1 MKRFL
6 LATCLI
12 LASFSA
18 QADWDVNKAFGLL
31 TYNVIAG
38 ASDNHVV
45 IKAGRGTVYQV
56 SARNTTAATLAYVRL
71 YNATTG
77 FDGCASATGMIGYW
91 VIPASS
97 LGGGF
102 EHSIPLGDAYPL
114 GIAICITG
122 GAGFT
127 DTTAAPAS
135 GVSVKVSYGG

>member
-1 MKRFL
+1 MRKFL
-6 LATCLI
+6 LTAAL
-12 LASFSA
+12 LLSPWSA
-18 QADWDVNKAFGLL
+18 NADWSVNAQYGLL

-38 ASDNHVV
+38 ATDNHVV

-56 SARNTTAATLAYVRL
+56 SARNTTATLAYVRL

-77 FDGCASATGMIGYW
+77 FNGCGSATGMIGYW
-91 VIPASS
+91 PIPASTA
-97 LGGGF
+97 GAGF
-102 EHSIPLGDAYPL
+102 EHSIPLGDAFPL
-114 GIAICITG
+114 GISICITG

>member
-1 MKRFL
+1 MRLLFAVFL
-6 LATCLI
+6 LLI
-12 LASFSA
+12 FAVTA
-18 QADWDVNKAFGLL
+18 RADWSVNGQYGLL

-77 FDGCASATGMIGYW
+77 FNGCNSATGLIGYW
-91 VIPASS
+91 VIPYGAS
-97 LGGGF
+97 GGGF

-114 GIAICITG
+114 GISICITG

>member
-6 LATCLI
+6 LTGLLS
-12 LASFSA
+12 LAPLSA
-18 QADWDVNKAFGLL
+18 WADWNVNAQFGLL

-56 SARNTTAATLAYVRL
+56 SARNTTATPAYVRL

-77 FDGCASATGMIGYW
+77 FNGCNSATGMIGYW
-91 VIPASS
+91 VIPASTA
-97 LGGGF
+97 GAGF

-114 GIAICITG
+114 GISICITG
-122 GAGFT
+122 AAGFT
-127 DTTAAPAS
+127 DTTAAPAA

>member
-1 MKRFL
+1 MKRWLFLFL
-6 LATCLI
+6 LL
-12 LASFSA
+12 SWPA
-18 QADWDVNKAFGLL
+18 QADWNVNAQYGLL
-31 TYNVIAG
+31 TYNVVAG

-56 SARNTTAATLAYVRL
+56 SARNTNAATLAYVRL

-77 FDGCASATGMIGYW
+77 FNGCNSATGLIGYW
-91 VIPASS
+91 VIPAAAT
-97 LGGGF
+97 GGGF
-102 EHSIPLGDAYPL
+102 ESSIPLGDAYPL
-114 GIAICITG
+114 GISICITG